1 MTQFVGEYEVPVDDK
16 GRVFI
21 PVELRRKL
29 VPEAGDTFIIV
40 RGLDGCLT
48 AHPQNTWA
56 RIAQRM
62 MELPQTE
69 KRVRLFY
76 RGILSQAAEARLDR
90 QGRVS
95 INRKLLERVGIGER
109 MIIIGALD
117 RLELWDPETWT
128 QYIAEADSNLEE
140 VAETLTLNSPSDDG
154 PQP

>member
-1 MTQFVGEYEVPVDDK
+1 MTQFLGEYEVPVDDK

-56 RIAQRM
+56 KIAQRM

-69 KRVRLFY
+69 QKVRLFY
-76 RGILSQAAEARLDR
+76 RGILSQAAEAHLDR

-95 INRKLLERVGIGER
+95 IPRKLLDRAGIGDR
-109 MIIIGALD
+109 MIIIGSLD
-117 RLELWDPETWT
+117 RLELWNPETWS
-128 QYIAEADSNLEE
+128 QYIDQADSTLEE
-140 VAETLTLNSPSDDG
+140 VAESLHL
-154 PQP
+154 